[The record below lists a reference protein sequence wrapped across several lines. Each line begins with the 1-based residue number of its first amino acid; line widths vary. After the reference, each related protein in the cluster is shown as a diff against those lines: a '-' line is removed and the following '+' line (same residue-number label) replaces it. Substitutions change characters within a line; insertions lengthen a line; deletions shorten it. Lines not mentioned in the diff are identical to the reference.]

1 MHLELLAKSYN
12 KEVFGI
18 ETEQQHCDALNQLQ
32 DNSLAIFALNQSL
45 EMAEKNIYDMY
56 VNHAISSYLNG
67 QDQFFDV
74 KKMPKVWN
82 FLE

>member
-1 MHLELLAKSYN
+1 MHLELLAKSHN

-45 EMAEKNIYDMY
+45 EMAEKNIYDNWVY
-56 VNHAISSYLNG
+56 HAIFAYLNG
-67 QDQFFDV
+67 EDQFLDV
-74 KKMPKVWN
+74 EKMPKVWN